1 MRILDTKDE
10 GEQAI
15 LKSAPRILDC
25 LDNADEDHYDTVKA
39 GLDALGISY
48 EQNDSLVRGLDY
60 YGRTTFE
67 ITSDAL
73 GAQNALCGGGR
84 YDDLLEELGGK
95 PTPAVGFAAGMERIL
110 LAISKE
116 SATDSNTTLKV
127 FVISAGKGAG
137 TAALQTAMDL
147 RSKGV
152 TSDFDTLQRSVKAQM
167 REANRQGATHTVV
180 IGEEELANGTC
191 QVKNLSTSEQ
201 KSLPFKELFEHLTA
215 V

>member
-1 MRILDTKDE
+1 MLGPQRT
-10 GEQAI
+10 GVA
-15 LKSAPRILDC
+15 SAVTTNMSEATAAAVDG
-25 LDNADEDHYDTVKA
+25 A
-39 GLDALGISY
+39 G
-48 EQNDSLVRGLDY
+48 
-60 YGRTTFE
+60 
-67 ITSDAL
+67 
-73 GAQNALCGGGR
+73 GAGG
-84 YDDLLEELGGK
+84 
-95 PTPAVGFAAGMERIL
+95 
-110 LAISKE
+110 
-116 SATDSNTTLKV
+116 
-127 FVISAGKGAG
+127 AGKGAG

-152 TSDFDTLQRSVKAQM
+152 TADFDTLQRSVKAQM